1 MREGC
6 DEGCAAEGSNR
17 LQSWKGAVFA
27 AKTYSHFTP
36 QKTAR
41 CDHLIPGGKRKK
53 KTKKGPLMINLVNFY
68 TVKVSA
74 KAIWVA
80 VTYSVS

>member
-1 MREGC
+1 MINHSQTLKYDGK
-6 DEGCAAEGSNR
+6 
-17 LQSWKGAVFA
+17 KGASKELEADPKVKEA
-27 AKTYSHFTP
+27 MELA
-36 QKTAR
+36 
-41 CDHLIPGGKRKK
+41 KK